1 MGYRLRILSDVIVV
15 LKQKRAKNDLK
26 TPNIG
31 EISEIMVPT
40 HGKTCSADRE
50 TWNQ

>member
-1 MGYRLRILSDVIVV
+1 MGYRLRILSNVGVV
-15 LKQKRAKNDLK
+15 LKQKRAKNALK

-40 HGKTCSADRE
+40 QRKTCSADGE
-50 TWNQ
+50 T